1 MGVRNGFVAFAW
13 GALIALCGTVAAALV
28 TAVVIAAVP
37 DTSGTASFLWTS
49 VVIAVGLHGLL
60 GFFGARASARRLRPS
75 SGPGPLA
82 AIIACAGPVLVSA
95 LTQMGVVAQG
105 ESAVLLLPVCAAV
118 LGSVLGAALAGRH
131 HGGPRLHRAPLTVR
145 PGDRRR

>member
-1 MGVRNGFVAFAW
+1 MGIRSGFVAFVW

-28 TAVVIAAVP
+28 TAILIAAVP
-37 DTSGTASFLWTS
+37 DASGAAGFLWTS

-75 SGPGPLA
+75 SGAGPLA
-82 AIIACAGPVLVSA
+82 AVIACAGPVLVSV

-105 ESAVLLLPVCAAV
+105 ESAVLLLPVGAAV
-118 LGSVLGAALAGRH
+118 LGSVLGVVLAGRR
-131 HGGPRLHRAPLTVR
+131 HGVPRPHRAR
-145 PGDRRR
+145 P